1 MMGTRHAAVSD
12 TAARPCAQAPDPVQ
26 LKGKQRA
33 EALRAAE
40 AAAERELAVLIS
52 DNSMTWDL

>member
-1 MMGTRHAAVSD
+1 MP
-12 TAARPCAQAPDPVQ
+12 RPQAPDPVQ
-26 LKGKQRA
+26 LRGRQRQA
-33 EALRAAE
+33 ALKAAE